1 MVKRIAM
8 FVACALLFSCLA
20 ACDKVASGEDVGKN
34 ANTTEQYE
42 NNCFEGTLFEEEVTL
57 RYVIPDVFG
66 EYPGWEN
73 ILSEINRITKNRI
86 NAYVEVE
93 LIPISEYSDKMNM
106 KFVSGEKFDVCF
118 AGAWNPYTS
127 AVAINAYAELT
138 DEMLATY
145 APNVMGE
152 LNQAV
157 WDAITVDGKIYGVPL
172 QQVYV
177 RQTGVRVATEL
188 ADKYN
193 FDPGTITSLDDLDAY
208 AATIKRRE
216 PDAIPIFVSKSNLY
230 ENMINY
236 MGFDCLV
243 SSNVPGAV
251 YFAGDTTV
259 VNQFETEEFKN
270 LCQKVRQWN
279 LAGYLPADAVFGG
292 RSAQGKVYAIA
303 FDPAHKP
310 GGDIT
315 ESQARGYAITGVPIG
330 GGAMTTSAIQATI
343 TAVSA
348 TSKNPERALA
358 FIDLLNSDA
367 ELLNLF
373 CHGIEGVDYTFVEGS
388 ENLIEPI
395 SDYPGMYSFL
405 IGNVF
410 NEYYTD
416 AAQVGTWEETERI
429 NMTAMPSCILGFA
442 FDAEPVSSQIAQC
455 SAVVSEYLPALS
467 CGAVDVDTT
476 LNEFLHALKNA
487 GVDEIIAE
495 MQRQVDKWEVAR

>member
-8 FVACALLFSCLA
+8 FVALALLLSCLA
-20 ACDKVASGEDVGKN
+20 ACDKVASGEDIAKN
-34 ANTTEQYE
+34 ANTIEQCE

-73 ILSEINRITKNRI
+73 ILSEINKITKNRI

-93 LIPISEYSDKMNM
+93 LIPIGEYSDKMNM

-118 AGAWNPYTS
+118 AGAMNPYAS

-138 DEMLATY
+138 NEMLVTY
-145 APNVMGE
+145 APNVMEE
-152 LNQAV
+152 LNQAA
-157 WDAITVDGKIYGVPL
+157 WDAVTVDGKIYGVPL

-193 FDPGTITSLDDLDAY
+193 FDPGTITSLDDLDVY

-216 PDAIPIFVSKSNLY
+216 PDAIPIFVSQSNLY

-259 VNQFETEEFKN
+259 VNQFETEEFKS

-279 LAGYLPADAVFGG
+279 LAGYLPADAVFGAH
-292 RSAQGKVYAIA
+292 SAHGKVYAIA

-315 ESQARGYAITGVPIG
+315 ESQARGYSITGVPIG
-330 GGAMTTSAIQATI
+330 GCAMTTSAIQATI

-373 CHGIEGVDYTFVEGS
+373 CHGIEGIDYTFVEGS
-388 ENLIEPI
+388 ENVIEPI

-416 AAQVGTWEETERI
+416 AAQVGTWEETARI
-429 NMTAMPSCILGFA
+429 NKSAMPSCILGFA

-476 LNEFLHALKNA
+476 LNEFLLALENV
-487 GVDEIIAE
+487 GVDAIITE
-495 MQRQVDKWEVAR
+495 MQRQVDNWKMVG